1 MVLPHYSAEGLWL
14 VFYAQTQRKEFRLE
28 KDGDSLTE
36 KREWIEGKSRSR
48 DAGLWDHLSCS
59 RCASWSG
66 WGAAGVRRAPLLWR
80 NLTRPRKSSA
90 AYSTQRSGLISSRAF
105 PVNKSHP
112 SATQGREKPRQ
123 QATVSPLPP
132 APPLPEKLLLLL
144 EHRTAR
150 SLCRAAA
157 LSGVSCLSLVQKHK
171 LLPLSL
177 SLFLCLFSPNSPRL
191 SAGRLGEMWS
201 AVARGMDETAR
212 CVPSTTQRHE
222 CETEGGSELHLH
234 VNQQLRGPQVTEIE
248 QWPALAKNRSGKAQ
262 GLEQHWCV

>member
-1 MVLPHYSAEGLWL
+1 MGWMVLPHYSAEGLWL

-150 SLCRAAA
+150 SLSA
-157 LSGVSCLSLVQKHK
+157 G
-171 LLPLSL
+171 LPLSPGCPASVWCKSTNCCLFL
-177 SLFLCLFSPNSPRL
+177 SLSFSVYFLPTPRV
-191 SAGRLGEMWS
+191 W
-201 AVARGMDETAR
+201 
-212 CVPSTTQRHE
+212 
-222 CETEGGSELHLH
+222 
-234 VNQQLRGPQVTEIE
+234 
-248 QWPALAKNRSGKAQ
+248 AQ
-262 GLEQHWCV
+262 ED